1 MIRLQKY
8 QSDHAEIRES
18 MESIVAAAEADNDG
32 ELTEEHE
39 AEFKELQA
47 QLAKVNVKFQR
58 EKDLIE
64 AEKSAPVILTAK
76 GNGDNADLR
85 TRVADL
91 KLKAEDDPRRG
102 FKSHR
107 EFVMAVIE
115 NHGLSARE
123 DVTDERLRV
132 LAVFDKDDKRAS
144 GELAFILPEAFT
156 PSNLKAAAGS
166 DEQGVYDDRYGG
178 FTVTPT
184 FLPGMLKLG
193 FEGDPTTGRTQP
205 VPMTTPTVEMTARTD
220 KDHTTSVSGGFTVS
234 RRPETASQTA
244 SRMEMEKVT
253 LKATSLFGFAY
264 ATLELLTDSPI
275 SFAAIIQ
282 SGFDDQFA
290 HHMLGEKLRG
300 LGDSEYLGVLSALD
314 TNSQGPTLRVDKENG
329 QAAATVVAEN
339 AIKMRS
345 QCWGYGKAI
354 WIANHDTY
362 PQLAT
367 MSIAV
372 GTGGALVYQQS
383 IVEDKP
389 DMLLGRPIFY
399 SEYPATLGTVG
410 DLILGNWSEYLDALY
425 QPLQSAES
433 VHVRFDSHEKA
444 FKFWLRNAGA
454 PWWRSALTPNQ
465 STTKLSPFIVLE
477 TRS

>member
-1 MIRLQKY
+1 MIRLQEYETK
-8 QSDHAEIRES
+8 HAEIREE
-18 MESIVAAAEADNDG
+18 MEGILVAAEATEG
-32 ELTEEHE
+32 VLTEDQQTEYDGLK
-39 AEFKELQA
+39 AK
-47 QLAKVNVKFQR
+47 LATVNAAIQR
-58 EKDLIE
+58 EKDLME
-64 AEKSAPVILTAK
+64 AERSAPVILSAK
-76 GNGDNADLR
+76 GNGDNTDLR

-91 KLKAEDDPRRG
+91 KLKAEDDPRKG

-107 EFVMAVIE
+107 EFVMSVIE

-123 DVTDERLRV
+123 DVTDERLQV
-132 LAVFDKDDKRAS
+132 LAVFDKADKMAA
-144 GELAFILPEAFT
+144 GELAFMLPEAFT
-156 PSNLKAAAGS
+156 PSSLKAAAGS

-220 KDHTTSVSGGFTVS
+220 KNHQTSVSGGFTVS
-234 RRPETASQTA
+234 RRPETAAQTA
-244 SRMEMEKVT
+244 TRMEMEKVT

-264 ATLELLTDSPI
+264 ATLELLSDSPI

-290 HHMLGEKLRG
+290 HHMLDEKIRG
-300 LGDSEYLGVLSALD
+300 LGGSEYQGVLNALD
-314 TNSQGPTLRVDKENG
+314 SNSNGPTLSVAKKIG

-339 AIKMRS
+339 AINMRS

-362 PQLAT
+362 PQLAV

-383 IVEDKP
+383 LVEDKP

-433 VHVRFDSHEKA
+433 VHVRFDAHEKA

-465 STTKLSPFIVLE
+465 SSTKLSPFIVLA